1 MTLSCGRVG
10 PFMSSFSFDVSLMS
24 GIVDLGGGG
33 GGGGGGG
40 EKSISEHAVNVSGR
54 CMVARQESS
63 ALLGCRKKVFENARQ
78 MWFLVAAHLSS
89 CHGGCGHDDAP
100 WSAAC
105 RCITKDFLMEGKE
118 LIMSEALSVSPGK
131 LCKRIRKREFI
142 DMAELLKDNAETER
156 RRQGL

>member
-1 MTLSCGRVG
+1 MTLSCGCVG
-10 PFMSSFSFDVSLMS
+10 PFMSSFAFDVSLMS
-24 GIVDLGGGG
+24 GIVDLGG

-78 MWFLVAAHLSS
+78 MWLLVAAHLSS

-100 WSAAC
+100 WSAA
-105 RCITKDFLMEGKE
+105 
-118 LIMSEALSVSPGK
+118 
-131 LCKRIRKREFI
+131 
-142 DMAELLKDNAETER
+142 
-156 RRQGL
+156 